1 VFYLFKR
8 NRSKDDAVKPEL
20 PSASR
25 FGKDL
30 PFFLKTTF
38 RAPVPYHQAGNSGPP
53 WERLALSRVGIGC
66 CLTRQSKRFRKT
78 SDRADGP
85 LPAAAYVRM
94 STDLQKY
101 STENQLETIRRYA
114 AQRGHTIVNVFE
126 DSGRSG
132 LTIDDRDGLQSLMLK
147 VQSGTAAF
155 QVILVYDVR
164 GRSGNDSAL
173 VRHKDSSINN

>member
-1 VFYLFKR
+1 
-8 NRSKDDAVKPEL
+8 
-20 PSASR
+20 
-25 FGKDL
+25 
-30 PFFLKTTF
+30 
-38 RAPVPYHQAGNSGPP
+38 
-53 WERLALSRVGIGC
+53 
-66 CLTRQSKRFRKT
+66 
-78 SDRADGP
+78 
-85 LPAAAYVRM
+85 M